1 MSPLTQEWLNKA
13 AEDYRTMKR
22 EYRVIVEP
30 SYSAVCFH
38 AQQCVEKLLK
48 AFLHTNAIYFP
59 KTHDI
64 KELFTLTLSVRPE
77 WHLLIEPNAFLT
89 SYAIDTRY
97 PGDTP
102 YKAEADEAVAA
113 CENVRVI
120 ILKAIKEFDQL
131 RLE

>member
-22 EYRVIVEP
+22 EYRVIEEP

-48 AFLHTNAIYFP
+48 AFLHVNSIYFP

-64 KELFTLTLSVRPE
+64 KELFTLTVPVRPE
-77 WHLLIEPNAFLT
+77 WHILIQPNAFLT
-89 SYAIDTRY
+89 AYAIDTRY

-102 YKAEADEAVAA
+102 YKEEADEAVAA
-113 CENVRVI
+113 CENVRAI
-120 ILKAIKEFDQL
+120 ILKAIKDIDQL

>member
-1 MSPLTQEWLNKA
+1 M
-13 AEDYRTMKR
+13 RR
-22 EYRVIVEP
+22 EHRVIEEP

-38 AQQCVEKLLK
+38 AQQCVEKLVK
-48 AFLHTNAIYFP
+48 AFLHAHAIYFP

-64 KELFTLTLSVRPE
+64 KELFTLALPIRPE
-77 WHLLIEPNAFLT
+77 WNVLIEPNAFLT
-89 SYAIDTRY
+89 DYAIDTRY

-113 CENVRVI
+113 CESIRTIV
-120 ILKAIKEFDQL
+120 LKAFKDLDQL